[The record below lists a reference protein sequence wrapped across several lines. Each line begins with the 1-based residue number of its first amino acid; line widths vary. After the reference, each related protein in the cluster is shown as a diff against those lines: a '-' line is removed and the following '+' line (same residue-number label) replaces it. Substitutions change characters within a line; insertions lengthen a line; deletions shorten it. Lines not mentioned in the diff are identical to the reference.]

1 MAGLFRSIMSVIGF
15 VPPAIVLAGC
25 IILWRHLQ
33 NEGTVLMLIGGVGDI
48 AVRIVQ
54 VALTYV
60 IMPHAGSMGHYP
72 AVIYGLLVV
81 SVIASLLF
89 AFGLLR
95 FARGFTVDE

>member
-25 IILWRHLQ
+25 IILRRRLR
-33 NEGTVLMLIGGVGDI
+33 NEGTLLMLIGTVCDI

-54 VALTYV
+54 VALTY
-60 IMPHAGSMGHYP
+60 IIIPHADSMGLYP

-95 FARGFTVDE
+95 FARGVAVDE

>member
-25 IILWRHLQ
+25 IILWRHLR
-33 NEGTVLMLIGGVGDI
+33 NEGTLLMLIGAVCDI

-54 VALTYV
+54 VALTYIITPRV
-60 IMPHAGSMGHYP
+60 DSMGP
-72 AVIYGLLVV
+72 SLSVIYGLLVV
-81 SVIASLLF
+81 SVIASVLF

-95 FARGFTVDE
+95 FARDYVAEP